1 MADDLRKDLHLADR
15 PVPFLG
21 RALLVH
27 RYGSPHY
34 DDGYGTL
41 WGGPRFYGPGG
52 TWRCSPYARS
62 SC

>member
-27 RYGSPHY
+27 RLGFVQASPA
-34 DDGYGTL
+34 
-41 WGGPRFYGPGG
+41 P
-52 TWRCSPYARS
+52 
-62 SC
+62 